1 MEKRTLNELIE
12 HLFVNVQKMEMD
24 PTDKTFIMGNLIA
37 ISQKVDEV
45 RRILIEATGRNKK

>member
-12 HLFVNVQKMEMD
+12 HLYVNVQEMEMD
-24 PTDKTFIMGNLIA
+24 PTDKTFILGNLIA

-45 RRILIEATGRNKK
+45 RRILMEAVERNKE